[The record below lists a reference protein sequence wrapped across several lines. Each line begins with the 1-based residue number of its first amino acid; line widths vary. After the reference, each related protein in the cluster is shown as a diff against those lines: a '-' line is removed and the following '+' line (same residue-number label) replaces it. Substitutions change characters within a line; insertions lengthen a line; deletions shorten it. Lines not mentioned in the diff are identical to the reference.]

1 MWPFPFTFM
10 LRKLLLFYKFLL
22 ISSMVPVV
30 LYVIVSVDVSLFSFH
45 VHVRFAEESEYQ
57 VKTKKLK

>member
-1 MWPFPFTFM
+1 M

-22 ISSMVPVV
+22 ISSTVPVV

-45 VHVRFAEESEYQ
+45 VHVRFVEESEYQ

>member
-10 LRKLLLFYKFLL
+10 LRKLSLFYKFLL
-22 ISSMVPVV
+22 ISSTVPVV
-30 LYVIVSVDVSLFSFH
+30 LYVIVSVDVSLFSFR